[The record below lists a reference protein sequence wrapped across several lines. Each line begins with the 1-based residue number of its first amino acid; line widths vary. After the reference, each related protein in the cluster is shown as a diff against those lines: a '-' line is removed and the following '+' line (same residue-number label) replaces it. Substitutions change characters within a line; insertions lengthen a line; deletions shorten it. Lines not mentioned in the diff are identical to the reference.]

1 MGECGVGQ
9 RQEREQGR
17 GEEGRLL
24 LCRLVAFGIVQR
36 AAAASACA
44 AAAAVAHAMLY
55 IFAIYFT
62 QHKFI
67 CGCNFNSLL
76 HPAPPFPLPFPS
88 CLPACLLV
96 FVIVAAAS
104 LVNALHFVARSRRR
118 CSQAMLRL

>member
-1 MGECGVGQ
+1 MWSRAEAGA
-9 RQEREQGR
+9 RDRE
-17 GEEGRLL
+17 EEGRLL

-36 AAAASACA
+36 VAASAC

-76 HPAPPFPLPFPS
+76 HPPPPLPL
-88 CLPACLLV
+88 LPAFLLLV

-104 LVNALHFVARSRRR
+104 LVNALHFVARARRR
-118 CSQAMLRL
+118 CRQATLRL